1 MICAFCKKQFSLSL
15 GLFIKETWSIPN
27 LQWEVQNITS
37 LGYALQVPRNLDKK
51 SITNKSSSKNDDD
64 DDAI

>member
-1 MICAFCKKQFSLSL
+1 MICAFCKKQFSLGV
-15 GLFIKETWSIPN
+15 GLKETCNIPN
-27 LQWEVQNITS
+27 LQWGVQNITS
-37 LGYALQVPRNLDKK
+37 LGYALQVSRNLDKK